1 MELFEV
7 IPASMFSLL
16 TSKNREIYATALLAM
31 RKAFS
36 DEVMLDK
43 DILTEHL
50 ANDLKDFVLDIDL
63 NADEQYDG
71 ESVKDVLSF
80 ARFLIRRF
88 KETGWIDT
96 EYARG
101 SRLQEFVTLPPYSV
115 KMLDLLYNL
124 TSEEI
129 AEYDAFMYSMY
140 SALQSADSDYRD
152 YRYIALTTVYE
163 KIQTF
168 ENTLKGLFSD
178 LKRHYT
184 RMGHLKTVNQL
195 LSEHFDSY
203 QKDIIK
209 QIYLPLKTKDS
220 ISRFKGPINTI
231 LSKWLRS
238 PEVME
243 DIINQAS
250 FQRRFATRDEA
261 YNDIIGKINYITDK
275 LLSLQEL
282 LVSIDERNN
291 LYVSTATD
299 KIRYLLKSDKSIKG
313 KITKIAERIAQERL
327 NNDFTSLELIQD
339 VITLKK
345 SENITSESLFNR
357 SKAERYVESGEI
369 LELPDIDNEAAINLV
384 SDFVDT
390 IDNRYSST
398 NVNNYMHQLMD
409 EVDRL
414 SISDVHI
421 EDIHTL
427 IMLMYAFIKGF
438 DSNIFY
444 RLDLRKGNIDNNQYS
459 VPDLDFVRKRRI
471 NN

>member
-231 LSKWLRS
+231 LSKWLRN